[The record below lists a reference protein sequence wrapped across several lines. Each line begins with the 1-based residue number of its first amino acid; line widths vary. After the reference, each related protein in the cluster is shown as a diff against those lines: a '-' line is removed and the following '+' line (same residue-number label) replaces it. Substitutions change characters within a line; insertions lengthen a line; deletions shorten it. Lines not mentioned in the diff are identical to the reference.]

1 MPKNNKL
8 KYIHNK
14 DVFQRANFLYQ
25 ASRLIAEKN
34 ETLSSYYGSLF
45 NQIQKKSVLKM

>member
-1 MPKNNKL
+1 MSQK

-25 ASRLIAEKN
+25 ASRLMAEKN
-34 ETLSSYYGSLF
+34 QTLSSYYGNLF
-45 NQIQKKSVLKM
+45 SQIQKKSVLKM